1 MKTIIPID
9 WSEKEPQHFIQ
20 INSFGVE
27 KNFPYSHSILREKG
41 RIDHLLLYVSQG
53 WIEVEICGEMQQVCA
68 GQCAYIAPHDRH
80 YYCFPLESHSRNYWM
95 HFGGTVIDEVLS
107 SLGITGSCVVSA
119 HSRTSFEHIL
129 KRLAGI
135 CALDNP
141 SLIPEQNSLLLQMLT
156 LLNTRLAPELVN
168 NENIY
173 TISSYICEHYAEPLT
188 TEDMA
193 RIACLSPS
201 RFSHL
206 FTRVIGCSP
215 YHFLQKTRIDKAKYY
230 LTMTSIPIQDIAS
243 MVGFNDPMYFS
254 RIFSRYA
261 GCSPR
266 EYRQAA
272 IAH

>member
-1 MKTIIPID
+1 MRTFIPSD
-9 WSEKEPQHFIQ
+9 WSEKQTGHFIQ
-20 INSFGVE
+20 INNFGLE
-27 KNFPYSHSILREKG
+27 QTYPYSYSVLREAG
-41 RIDHLLLYVSQG
+41 RIDHHLLYVSQG
-53 WIEVEICGEMQQVCA
+53 WIEVEIHGEMRRVCA

-80 YYCFPLESHSRNYWM
+80 YYCFPVESHSRNYWM
-95 HFGGTVIDEVLS
+95 HFAGSAIDEILS
-107 SLGITGSCVVSA
+107 SLGITGSCVISL
-119 HSRTSFEHIL
+119 HSPTSCENVL
-129 KRLAGI
+129 RRLHGI
-135 CALDNP
+135 YALDNP